1 MNELQAP
8 NVKDDSDIYL
18 VMQDYQSDYQEDLK
32 VEAGDY
38 VTVMRKDISGWWLG
52 QNRNNEM
59 GWIPA
64 SFLEEKSIDKIDN
77 KLSIGKL
84 GDAFIALKS

>member
-38 VTVMRKDISGWWLG
+38 VTVMRKDIS
-52 QNRNNEM
+52 NVM
-59 GWIPA
+59 
-64 SFLEEKSIDKIDN
+64 
-77 KLSIGKL
+77 
-84 GDAFIALKS
+84 